1 MLTMI
6 WNCDACHIDGVCDV
20 SDEKHFFAVIL
31 RAKRDHDRISPSC
44 EWDPVKIHGWL
55 LHPNDPKVLRPA
67 A

>member
-1 MLTMI
+1 MLQMK
-6 WNCDACHIDGVCDV
+6 WHCEVCHREDTCDV
-20 SDEKHFFAVIL
+20 SNETHFFGVIL
-31 RAKRDHDRISPSC
+31 TAKRDHERISPSC